1 MKFYSYVELSGVV
14 LWGGA
19 YRQKNDKYTHKYIV
33 CVEERFNGNLKK
45 HNFQVVQHNQ
55 KNKKVYER
63 GSLLEINGT
72 LKVNSYKEKEEWIN
86 QVYIQA
92 NEIKLIEE

>member
-19 YRQKNDKYTHKYIV
+19 YRQKDDKYTHKYIV

-45 HNFQVVQHNQ
+45 HNFQVSNTI
-55 KNKKVYER
+55 KKIRKFTKGVAY
-63 GSLLEINGT
+63 
-72 LKVNSYKEKEEWIN
+72 
-86 QVYIQA
+86 
-92 NEIKLIEE
+92 

>member
-14 LWGGA
+14 LWSGA
-19 YRQKNDKYTHKYIV
+19 YRQKDDKYTHKYIV
-33 CVEERFNGNLKK
+33 CVEERFNGKLKK
-45 HNFQVVQHNQ
+45 HNFQVVKHNQ
-55 KNKKVYER
+55 KNKRVYER